1 MGGRTQ
7 MACSMLLKG
16 PAFAFQKSWLCCT
29 CSCDCHNVWLPD
41 LCIDCDTPN
50 AIQSPCNPN
59 HSPSTPLL
67 SPAQLRGQAN
77 PFIAAY
83 EGSRSRAQRSRSQAL
98 AEGSRLGPRGSLAS
112 SSSSQSELPSA
123 QDLAAA
129 LRARGSSS
137 NLTGTLGAAP
147 AASASAVPAAAAGE
161 GGAGA
166 ASALLAAMAAM
177 DLPQPTPAL
186 PAEVAVARIHY
197 APAARMLAVVLADG
211 RCALCRTA
219 DSGIHPVEQLQLF
232 RWVHKPAG
240 PAAPAVVATAL
251 NPTAQLLALGMSH
264 GRVAIYTMQSLL
276 AHGRQLSHPSGSNP
290 QHQRGGSGQFGSFGS
305 SGALA
310 GSSGGGGAGQPEP
323 VRVLSLADWGFRSSV
338 VGAATQLQW
347 SPDGRVLAV
356 GYALRGMA
364 VWTPSGCRIMCSLR
378 QAVATAMPGG
388 NSLAGGPAAQLDAG
402 TPTHRSGGGSPFT
415 AADGSSTAAA
425 GSAAVLPAGQQ
436 GQQGQQQRSST
447 DSASG
452 ALGSPGRKAA
462 AGTASGGALEQ
473 GVLEVSVRCLSLPAH
488 VPTLNVAT
496 RSAVPL
502 AVQRLLATATSQLT
516 YFPLQ
521 WSCAGRD
528 NWSGLVSPWLP
539 AACGRSW
546 QGAATSLDMQTYG
559 ALTSLLV
566 YVRGQPSTELLPA
579 HIHPI
584 WPGYR
589 CTAVVP
595 MMLTLYYQ
603 LQGCC
608 LHQLGFARQVHGGHR
623 AAAAAAPGGGQEE
636 VQALQVGNRCSR
648 GVVEGTLSCCGAVQG
663 CHTSMSMGS

>member
-1 MGGRTQ
+1 M
-7 MACSMLLKG
+7 
-16 PAFAFQKSWLCCT
+16 
-29 CSCDCHNVWLPD
+29 
-41 LCIDCDTPN
+41 
-50 AIQSPCNPN
+50 
-59 HSPSTPLL
+59 STTLL
-67 SPAQLRGQAN
+67 SHRLLLTLSPALPSRAQLRGQAN

-147 AASASAVPAAAAGE
+147 TAGAVPAAAAGE

-240 PAAPAVVATAL
+240 PAAPAVVAAAL

-264 GRVAIYTMQSLL
+264 GRVAIYAMQSLL
-276 AHGRQLSHPSGSNP
+276 AHGRQLSHPSGAHP

-310 GSSGGGGAGQPEP
+310 GGGGGGGAGQPEP

-356 GYALRGMA
+356 GYAHRGMA

-388 NSLAGGPAAQLDAG
+388 NSLAGGPAAQLAAG
-402 TPTHRSGGGSPFT
+402 TPTHRSGGTSPFT
-415 AADGSSTAAA
+415 AADVSSVAAA
-425 GSAAVLPAGQQ
+425 GGTAAPPA

-452 ALGSPGRKAA
+452 ALGSPGCKAA

-502 AVQRLLATATSQLT
+502 ADQRLLATATSQLT
-516 YFPLQ
+516 FF
-521 WSCAGRD
+521 S
-528 NWSGLVSPWLP
+528 
-539 AACGRSW
+539 
-546 QGAATSLDMQTYG
+546 
-559 ALTSLLV
+559 
-566 YVRGQPSTELLPA
+566 
-579 HIHPI
+579 
-584 WPGYR
+584 
-589 CTAVVP
+589 
-595 MMLTLYYQ
+595 
-603 LQGCC
+603 
-608 LHQLGFARQVHGGHR
+608 FAMVLCR
-623 AAAAAAPGGGQEE
+623 A
-636 VQALQVGNRCSR
+636 R
-648 GVVEGTLSCCGAVQG
+648 
-663 CHTSMSMGS
+663 